1 MNCKKVRS
9 LYTDYH
15 DKGIDKDTENG
26 VLDHISKCEDCR
38 KLYERLDTITSYAG
52 KYENLSP
59 ETGLVEKMLD
69 RVDSIPHVRTFA
81 KTRWIVAYAV
91 IFLLITCTSFGI
103 FLRMNKKKQMLAK
116 KKQEELYFRNN
127 RYILD
132 YGQFEKGKVIYRI
145 PSNDY
150 SVKVIEVSY

>member
-1 MNCKKVRS
+1 
-9 LYTDYH
+9 
-15 DKGIDKDTENG
+15 
-26 VLDHISKCEDCR
+26 
-38 KLYERLDTITSYAG
+38 LYERLDIISSYAG
-52 KYENLSP
+52 TYENLSP
-59 ETGLVEKMLD
+59 ETGLVEKVLD

-103 FLRMNKKKQMLAK
+103 FLRTNKKKQMLAK
-116 KKQEELYFRNN
+116 KKQEELYFRNTK
-127 RYILD
+127 YILD
-132 YGQFEKGKVIYRI
+132 HGQFEKGKVIYRI